1 MPVGRARAEA
11 VLGRVFGGH
20 FVLHVVV
27 LYAVTRVITAVM
39 LAVVAPTQQPAAMT
53 GGVRVGYLGFT
64 RLWDGEWY
72 ERVATEGYPSVLPRD
87 ASGDATQNTWAFYPL
102 FPYLARAVAQLT
114 GLSFA
119 AAASTLAL
127 LLGFAAAVVM
137 ARLVQPRL
145 GNVGALLVVGLYAV
159 FPSSPVL
166 QVAYT
171 ESLAILLLCG
181 FLLALTRERW
191 LIATGLAVLI
201 GLSRPIALP
210 LGVVT
215 LVALWLRWRRRGS
228 EPVERGEGAK
238 ALASLVGCGV
248 AGLLWPSIAWLG
260 TGVPDAYFQ
269 TMRAWSWSGGVQ
281 LFGPWVDI
289 PRAYFGPIGPV
300 VVVVTVVLL
309 VIALGGPWARR
320 LGPQLRV
327 WTLAYAAYV
336 MAAQTPGTSTAR
348 YLLPMFPLLAVALG
362 VASERGRGRGI
373 PTGVR
378 AGVLTVVFL
387 WLQWKWISV
396 LWHFTPPTDWA
407 P

>member
-1 MPVGRARAEA
+1 MSAPVPVGRARAEA

-114 GLSFA
+114 GLPFA

-181 FLLALTRERW
+181 FLLALTREGW
-191 LIATGLAVLI
+191 LIATGLAGLI
-201 GLSRPIALP
+201 GLGRPIALP
-210 LGVVT
+210 PGVVP
-215 LVALWLRWRRRGS
+215 LVAPWLRWRRRGS

-260 TGVPDAYFQ
+260 TGVPDAFFQ

-289 PRAYFGPIGPV
+289 PRG
-300 VVVVTVVLL
+300 
-309 VIALGGPWARR
+309 
-320 LGPQLRV
+320 
-327 WTLAYAAYV
+327 
-336 MAAQTPGTSTAR
+336 
-348 YLLPMFPLLAVALG
+348 
-362 VASERGRGRGI
+362 
-373 PTGVR
+373 
-378 AGVLTVVFL
+378 
-387 WLQWKWISV
+387 
-396 LWHFTPPTDWA
+396 
-407 P
+407 